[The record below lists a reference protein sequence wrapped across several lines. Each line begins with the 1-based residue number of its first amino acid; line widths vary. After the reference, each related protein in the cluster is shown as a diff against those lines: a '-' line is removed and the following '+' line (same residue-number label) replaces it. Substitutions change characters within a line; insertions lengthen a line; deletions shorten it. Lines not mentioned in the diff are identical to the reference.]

1 MASEMSVAEWVEWQK
16 TAFTGRR
23 RFLRDVFFQRFLAR
37 FLWKVTVEG
46 LEYVPATGPAMIMM
60 SHSTMV
66 DITLPLGVIK
76 DRFVVAMSKQ
86 ENFQSPLLGLVVR
99 SWGAIPVRR
108 GEVDRR
114 ALETTLELLRAGELV
129 LIMPEGTRTP
139 ALREAKDGLAYLAL
153 KADALIVPAAVW
165 GLERYVQDA
174 LRLKR
179 PEAHIRFGPPFRLR
193 QQAEKR
199 VPRDVLAQMTREMMY
214 QLARLYPEHKRGHYA
229 DLSLATTEYLI
240 FEG

>member
-1 MASEMSVAEWVEWQK
+1 MATEMSIAEWAEWQK
-16 TAFTGRR
+16 TAFAGRR
-23 RFLRDVFFQRFLAR
+23 RFLRDVFYQQFLAR

-46 LEYVPATGPAMIMM
+46 LEYVPASGPAMLMM
-60 SHSTMV
+60 SHSTIM
-66 DITLPLGVIK
+66 DITVPLGVIK
-76 DRFVVAMSKQ
+76 NRFVVAMSKQ
-86 ENFQSPLLGLVVR
+86 ENFESPLLGWVVR

-165 GLERYVQDA
+165 GLERYLQDA
-174 LRLKR
+174 LRPWKR
-179 PEAHIRFGPPFRLR
+179 SDVHIRFGPPFRLKPR
-193 QQAEKR
+193 EEKR
-199 VPRDVLAQMTREMMY
+199 VPREVLGQMTREMMY
-214 QLARLYPEHKRGHYA
+214 QLARLYPEHKRGYYA
-229 DLSLATTEYLI
+229 DLSQATTEHLI
-240 FEG
+240 FV

>member
-1 MASEMSVAEWVEWQK
+1 MAAEMSVAEWVEWQK

-23 RFLRDVFFQRFLAR
+23 RFLRDVFFQQFLAHL
-37 FLWKVTVEG
+37 LWKVTVEG
-46 LEYVPATGPAMIMM
+46 LEYVPASGPAMIMM
-60 SHSTMV
+60 SHSTLV

-76 DRFVVAMSKQ
+76 NRFVVAMSKQ
-86 ENFQSPLLGLVVR
+86 ENFELPLLSWVVR

-114 ALETTLELLRAGELV
+114 ALEITLELLRAGELV

-153 KADALIVPAAVW
+153 KADALIVPTAVW
-165 GLERYVQDA
+165 GLEHYVQDA
-174 LRLKR
+174 LHLTR
-179 PEAHIRFGPPFRLR
+179 PDAHIRFGPPFRLK
-193 QQAEKR
+193 QQGEKR
-199 VPRDVLAQMTREMMY
+199 VPRDALAQMTREMMY

-229 DLSLATTEYLI
+229 DLSQATTGHLI
-240 FEG
+240 FA